1 MSASDSSA
9 SSART
14 VVATDRAPAAIGPYS
29 QAIRCANLVYTSG
42 QIALDPERGELVEG
56 GIQAETRQA
65 MANLKAVLE
74 AAGTDL
80 DHVLKTTIYLID
92 MGDFATVNEIYGQSF
107 PKEPPARAT
116 VAVRQLPKGALVEVD
131 AVACLPGAGV
141 AR

>member
-29 QAIRCANLVYTSG
+29 QAIRCANLVFTSG
-42 QIALDPERGELVEG
+42 QIALDPGRGELVEG
-56 GIQAETRQA
+56 GIEAETRQV
-65 MANLKAVLE
+65 MTNLRAVLE
-74 AAGTDL
+74 AAGTGL

-92 MGDFATVNEIYGQSF
+92 MGHFATVNEIYGESF
-107 PKEPPARAT
+107 LAEPPARST

-131 AVACLPGAGV
+131 AVASIPGEGG